1 MEFKWRVKFMLEK
14 FKLFSLKKAKAEF
27 EALKQF
33 SFKKD
38 TMILQ
43 AGKGNCTVIMD
54 ESNTT
59 SAHKKD

>member
-1 MEFKWRVKFMLEK
+1 MLEK